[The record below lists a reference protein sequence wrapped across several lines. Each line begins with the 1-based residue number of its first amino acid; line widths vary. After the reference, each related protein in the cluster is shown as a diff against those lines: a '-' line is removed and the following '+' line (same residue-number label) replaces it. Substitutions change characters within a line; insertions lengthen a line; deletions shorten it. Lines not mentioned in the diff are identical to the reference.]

1 MQPSNFRLPFRGH
14 PVIIPLADLKL
25 RGLLYDGLT
34 SSLLRSVV
42 NESDRRVF
50 MGTHGSVSARIS
62 SSHLLRYGLPV
73 LAVLIASLFCN
84 RMTPYTGNGV
94 GYVLLLPSVAFSAW
108 YCGVGPSIVAT
119 VLAVIAAAYGFIP
132 RVHAFAY
139 PDTAESIATLAFLL
153 SCVII
158 MVMGESRRRQNEALR
173 HSQGELEMKVQERT
187 ADLDVVNRNLRDLSA
202 RLLQMQDEERRRIAR
217 ELHDSVGQMLAALS
231 MNLTAVRTDIDQLAR
246 TAAALSDSESLV
258 QEMVTEVRTISHL
271 LHPPLLDE
279 AGLSSALRWYVDG
292 FAQRSGIKVDLDV
305 PDDFERLPV
314 EMETAIFRVVQE
326 CLTNIHRHSGSP
338 MAKIRMRER
347 NGEVL
352 VDIEDKGRGI
362 PQHKLEEMSAAG
374 TPGVGVRGMQER
386 LRQLGGKLEIQSGPG
401 GTSIRVRLPI
411 TAAPP
416 KEDVSINDRSS
427 AAA

>member
-1 MQPSNFRLPFRGH
+1 
-14 PVIIPLADLKL
+14 
-25 RGLLYDGLT
+25 
-34 SSLLRSVV
+34 
-42 NESDRRVF
+42 

-305 PDDFERLPV
+305 PEDFERLPV

-338 MAKIRMRER
+338 VAKIRMRER
-347 NGEVL
+347 DGEVL

-374 TPGVGVRGMQER
+374 TPGVGMRGMQER

-416 KEDVSINDRSS
+416 KEHVSINDRSS